1 MSTNQTKI
9 IRKCYSKYEIN
20 AMDSIFKAIDKFE
33 ALGLTTHNLYMALY
47 QIQGSLLD
55 VTEK

>member
-1 MSTNQTKI
+1 MSDNYQLVRRT
-9 IRKCYSKYEIN
+9 YSKYEIN

-33 ALGLTTHNLYMALY
+33 ALGLTTHNLYMALN
-47 QIQGSLLD
+47 QIQGSLAN